1 MNYANR
7 FLLRVLTVM
16 ALSAPAFGQSLLL
29 AQTLSLS
36 QPQPQAQP
44 QPQTPSRDV
53 LGEGDAIRITVFQN
67 PDLTTETRISE
78 GGTISFPLI
87 GEVAIGGLTPVAAE
101 ARIAQ
106 RLAAGNFM
114 TRPQV
119 SLNVTRVRSRQ
130 VSVLGLVARP
140 GRYPLD
146 DVSSNLTDILA
157 LAGGISQGGD
167 DNVTVMLNRD
177 GKVVK
182 TEIDVPEMVRSG
194 DLSRNVRLEN
204 GDIVFVRRAPQFYIY
219 GEVQR
224 AGAYRLEPEMTVQQA
239 VSVGGGI
246 TPRGTQRG
254 MKIDRKLADGRIQR
268 IDARPGDRLQAEDVI
283 YVDWSLF

>member
-36 QPQPQAQP
+36 QPQPQAQA

-114 TRPQV
+114 
-119 SLNVTRVRSRQ
+119 
-130 VSVLGLVARP
+130 
-140 GRYPLD
+140 
-146 DVSSNLTDILA
+146 
-157 LAGGISQGGD
+157 
-167 DNVTVMLNRD
+167 
-177 GKVVK
+177 
-182 TEIDVPEMVRSG
+182 
-194 DLSRNVRLEN
+194 
-204 GDIVFVRRAPQFYIY
+204 
-219 GEVQR
+219 
-224 AGAYRLEPEMTVQQA
+224 
-239 VSVGGGI
+239 
-246 TPRGTQRG
+246 
-254 MKIDRKLADGRIQR
+254 
-268 IDARPGDRLQAEDVI
+268 
-283 YVDWSLF
+283 

>member
-1 MNYANR
+1 MSRAIG
-7 FLLRVLTVM
+7 FLLRVLLAA
-16 ALSAPAFGQSLLL
+16 ALSPSAF
-29 AQTLSLS
+29 AQTLLMAQSLS
-36 QPQPQAQP
+36 MSAPQSPPQMEKQA
-44 QPQTPSRDV
+44 PSRDA
-53 LGEGDAIRITVFQN
+53 LGEGDAVRITVFQN

-78 GGTISFPLI
+78 SGTISFPLI
-87 GEVAIGGLTPVAAE
+87 GEVAIAGLTPVAAE

-140 GRYPLD
+140 GRYALD

-167 DNVTVMLNRD
+167 DNVTLMLNRG

-182 TEIDVPEMVRSG
+182 TEIDVPAMVRSG

-224 AGAYRLEPEMTVQQA
+224 AGAYRLEPEMTVLQA
-239 VSVGGGI
+239 LSVGGGL

-254 MKIDRKLADGRIQR
+254 MKIERKASDGRVQR
-268 IDARPGDRLQAEDVI
+268 IDAHPGDRLQAEDVI